1 MLTIRVADRGQRA
14 SFSRLPEIRL
24 HTINGY
30 TRAFVCRAIV
40 QFVSSTA
47 VEASTAR
54 ISGEPYLPTRFDK
67 YVPWS
72 VNGILSVD
80 AELIYFSSFPLDLL
94 FFSLPGGRD
103 TRNTRLSVESSAE
116 DRPFLSGR
124 RSISLE
130 NTDSYPVLSSVRNPL
145 SSVDRLDI
153 SREACR
159 IARPEIRCPI

>member
-40 QFVSSTA
+40 QFVSSTS

-72 VNGILSVD
+72 VNRTLSVD

-94 FFSLPGGRD
+94 FFSLPGERD
-103 TRNTRLSVESSAE
+103 NKEHEAFRRILRGGSPLFIRTPINLS
-116 DRPFLSGR
+116 RKYGQLSR
-124 RSISLE
+124 SLE
-130 NTDSYPVLSSVRNPL
+130 RTKSSLER
-145 SSVDRLDI
+145 
-153 SREACR
+153 
-159 IARPEIRCPI
+159 RPTGH